1 MSEPNSGQ
9 WGKQDS
15 GGSANPSVAH
25 AADGE
30 GPTVEAEPS
39 RGPSYSGATHVA
51 SHALASGLVQP
62 FTELKETMSRITDQ
76 IAIQQDKIYK
86 TLSSIKLPDPK
97 AINMPLSAFT
107 ASLAQPFTE
116 LQETMSRITDQI
128 AIQQDN
134 IYKTLS
140 SIKLPD
146 PKAINMPL
154 SAFTA
159 GLAQPT
165 TELKERSEII
175 ESEHQEDCTDIINQI
190 QQDIGDIK
198 AAIEKPHSPS
208 KLDLTRKLVV
218 KAVTLAMVIIE
229 LADTLWGYSDI
240 TIINVWEICTQYVV
254 L

>member
-1 MSEPNSGQ
+1 MPPPAFSTS
-9 WGKQDS
+9 
-15 GGSANPSVAH
+15 
-25 AADGE
+25 
-30 GPTVEAEPS
+30 
-39 RGPSYSGATHVA
+39 
-51 SHALASGLVQP
+51 LAQP
-62 FTELKETMSRITDQ
+62 PTELRRNVAPIASFIAKYQDRIH
-76 IAIQQDKIYK
+76 K
-86 TLSSIKLPDPK
+86 TLDSIKLPDPK

-107 ASLAQPFTE
+107 AS
-116 LQETMSRITDQI
+116 
-128 AIQQDN
+128 
-134 IYKTLS
+134 
-140 SIKLPD
+140 
-146 PKAINMPL
+146 
-154 SAFTA
+154 
-159 GLAQPT
+159 LAQPT

-218 KAVTLAMVIIE
+218 EAVTLAMVIIE